1 LKNGIKTIG
10 MWLIIAVIFIL
21 LLSSILNNPQNKIDY
36 SDLLSK
42 IQTGDVQSVEIQTDG
57 KTAYVQLKDD
67 KKQKQAIIPDL
78 NSFMNS
84 VKDQMT
90 SGELVVTEK
99 PQSFLVTLLS
109 FITPVA
115 LVVILLLFLFLFLN
129 PNQGGNKSMS
139 FGKSKARMLNVT
151 DKYKVTFK
159 DVARR
164 G

>member
-1 LKNGIKTIG
+1 MKSGIKTIG
-10 MWLIIAVIFIL
+10 MWLIIGVIFIV
-21 LLSSILNNPQNKIDY
+21 LLSSVIDNSQNKIDY
-36 SDLLSK
+36 SDMLSK
-42 IQTGDVQSVEIQTDG
+42 IQTGDVQSVEVQTDG
-57 KTAYVQLKDD
+57 KTALVQLKDI
-67 KKQKQAIIPDL
+67 KQQKQVIIPDL

-90 SGELVVTEK
+90 SGELIVKEK
-99 PQSFLVTLLS
+99 PQSFLMTILS
-109 FITPVA
+109 LITPIG
-115 LVVILLLFLFLFLN
+115 LLVILFLFLFLFLN

-164 G
+164 R